1 MFRNRTVERTLAL
14 VFLFVT
20 LLFLLSAAMVFVE
33 GARALETQRQRD
45 AIHER
50 IHTLQTLL
58 STFQDAETGQRG
70 YLLTGNVDYLTPYHL
85 ALQQTDRLLQELRRD
100 FDGDPEAETDLTAI
114 AAVKDRKY
122 AELNATISARRGEG
136 LEAALP
142 TVLSNAGKSAMD
154 ELRAV
159 TGRLIGMQYTRL
171 AQSTA
176 VAAKETYRLEVSA
189 VLLLIL
195 MLLGTATAYATIV
208 RDLRERRR
216 LTKRL
221 DDERSHDLLTQLPNR
236 PFFAGWLRYSL
247 ATARREGTRAAVLYV
262 HLDGY
267 RRIAEHIG
275 REAGNALLKAVAQRF
290 KERARESDIFS
301 RVDEDRF
308 MVLVPS
314 VARVDDLAFLANRL
328 IGALAEPLLP
338 VLHEHPL
345 GASIG
350 IAVFP
355 DDAANGDALLAA
367 ANAAMLRAEAAGA
380 NRYAFFGREADEPG
394 SREERLAS
402 DLYRAV
408 AEREF
413 RLLYQPVVELQSG
426 RMIGVEALIRWRHP
440 AFGELGADEFI
451 PIAER
456 NGAILPI
463 GAWVVRAACAQAA
476 AWQKAVR
483 QPLRISV
490 NVLPSQLLDGEFAQV
505 VRDALAESGLPPQ
518 LLQIEIVERVLAQP
532 HLAGRLATLKG
543 LGVTLAVD
551 DFGTGYSSLGYLKH
565 FAIDTLKID
574 RSFIA
579 GVPSLP
585 FDTTLT
591 RTILAMARELG
602 IGVIAEGVET
612 RAQRDFL
619 ARHGCALGQGFLF
632 APPLEPDDV
641 PGWRP
646 ADDASGRQRA

>member
-1 MFRNRTVERTLAL
+1 
-14 VFLFVT
+14 
-20 LLFLLSAAMVFVE
+20 
-33 GARALETQRQRD
+33 
-45 AIHER
+45 
-50 IHTLQTLL
+50 
-58 STFQDAETGQRG
+58 QRG

-236 PFFAGWLRYSL
+236 PFLAGWLRYNQ

-646 ADDASGRQRA
+646 ADDASGLQRA